1 MTGVTLYMT
10 TKAILFDLDGT
21 ILDTLDDLA
30 DSVNF
35 ALSCGGHPLRTRSEI
50 RDIVGNGVVN
60 LITRAL
66 PESTPPEKFEECLAS
81 FKKHYETNKTNKTA
95 PYDGIIDILRKLKL
109 RGHKLAIVSNKHNDA
124 VQGLFDLYFPGIFD
138 FALGN
143 CDFLP
148 KKPEPDMIYY
158 AIEKLGLKREDA
170 VYIGD
175 SEVDIKTARNSNIPC
190 ISVTWGF
197 RSEETL
203 IKSGAEIILH
213 SPDELVDAIE
223 NI

>member
-1 MTGVTLYMT
+1 ME
-10 TKAILFDLDGT
+10 TKAILLDLDGT

-35 ALSCGGHPLRTRSEI
+35 ALSSLGHPTRTREEI
-50 RDIVGNGVVN
+50 RHIVGNGVVN

-66 PESTPPEKFEECLAS
+66 PESATEEQFNECLAT
-81 FKKHYETNKTNKTA
+81 FKKHYEKNKTNKTA
-95 PYDGIIDILRKLKL
+95 PYEGVIDVLHELKN

-124 VQGLFDLYFPGIFD
+124 VQGLFDLYFTDVAD

-148 KKPEPDMIYY
+148 KKPAPDMVWYSID
-158 AIEKLGLKREDA
+158 KLGLSRESA

-175 SEVDIKTARNSNIPC
+175 SEVDIETAKNSELPC
-190 ISVTWGF
+190 ISVSWGF
-197 RSEETL
+197 RDEDVL
-203 IKSGAEIILH
+203 IKSGATTIVRNPCDLI
-213 SPDELVDAIE
+213 DAIE
-223 NI
+223 SI